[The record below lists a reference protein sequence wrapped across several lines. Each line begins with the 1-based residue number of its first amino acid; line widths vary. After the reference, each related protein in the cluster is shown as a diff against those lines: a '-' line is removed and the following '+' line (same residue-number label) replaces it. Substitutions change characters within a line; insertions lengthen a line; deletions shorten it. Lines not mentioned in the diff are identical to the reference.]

1 MCGLKGNSIPFRG
14 FKVSFQADQ
23 GGMARVENVSDD
35 SLEQFLI
42 QLILLEEMGEIP
54 AKRASL
60 NALLVWSVRKRDS
73 GVTIDLAVCGAALK
87 RLIRG
92 KSRTVGAIRPGVAN
106 KIDVELGHGFG
117 F

>member
-14 FKVSFQADQ
+14 FKVSFQADR

-42 QLILLEEMGEIP
+42 QLILLEKMGEIP

-60 NALLVWSVRKRDS
+60 DALLIWSVSERKC
-73 GVTIDLAVCGAALK
+73 GVAIDLAV
-87 RLIRG
+87 
-92 KSRTVGAIRPGVAN
+92 
-106 KIDVELGHGFG
+106 
-117 F
+117 